1 MKNNKNSTKT
11 FESVVKQLVKKLGM
25 EEEYQFAIL
34 KEEWKEI
41 IGDRIA
47 AITNIISLKD
57 GKLLVE
63 TNSSTCRVE
72 LIMRTEEIRK
82 AINTHFATELV
93 HTIVFK

>member
-57 GKLLVE
+57 GKLLIE
-63 TNSSTCRVE
+63 TNSSTWRVE

-82 AINTHFATELV
+82 EINTHFASELV
-93 HTIVFK
+93 HTIVIK